1 MGVMLYR
8 AGTQENV
15 WGYDVD
21 LLVVEDGDLDDAV
34 ADGWVRSPELTV
46 ATYNDA
52 DINGDGELSLDEA
65 KAYLD
70 STGEDYSGLHWKKVV
85 ALAKEKMGE

>member
-8 AGTQENV
+8 AGTQESV

-21 LLVVEDGDLDDAV
+21 LLVVEDDDLEDAL

-46 ATYNDA
+46 KLADA
-52 DINGDGELSLDEA
+52 NGDGELSVEEA

-70 STGEDYSGLHWKKVV
+70 SVGEDYSGLHWKRVV
-85 ALAKEKMGE
+85 ALAKEKAGDK